1 MNRFHLIHKYGQR
14 RRTRQWPRQW
24 AGLVM
29 RNILNN
35 DVVDVDLL
43 PLLLLLLL
51 SSSAAIVVAVNCHAY

>member
-1 MNRFHLIHKYGQR
+1 
-14 RRTRQWPRQW
+14 
-24 AGLVM
+24 M

-51 SSSAAIVVAVNCHAY
+51 SSSAANVLCKLPRLLKFESVM

>member
-14 RRTRQWPRQW
+14 RRPRQW

-35 DVVDVDLL
+35 DVDLL

>member
-1 MNRFHLIHKYGQR
+1 MNRFHLIHKYGQWR
-14 RRTRQWPRQW
+14 RPRQGPRQW

>member
-1 MNRFHLIHKYGQR
+1 
-14 RRTRQWPRQW
+14 
-24 AGLVM
+24 M